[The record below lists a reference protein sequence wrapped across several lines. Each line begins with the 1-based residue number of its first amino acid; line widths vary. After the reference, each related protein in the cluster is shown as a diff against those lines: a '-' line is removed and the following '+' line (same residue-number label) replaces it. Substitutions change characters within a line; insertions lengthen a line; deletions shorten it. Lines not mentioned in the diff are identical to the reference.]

1 VEDTRKNSSRTASS
15 TRSQMSK
22 SQLSS
27 QQPEVAP
34 KKLNTTVILVVVLCI
49 AVVTS
54 LFFYSKYQK
63 SQDQLKNPQT
73 AAQAQTQ
80 DLVDQ
85 VGKLTDLPQGKPTVA
100 TVSDVSKLSSQ
111 SFFVNAKNGDKVL
124 IYSDAKKAILYR
136 PSQDKV
142 INIAPLDISDTK
154 PQ

>member
-1 VEDTRKNSSRTASS
+1 
-15 TRSQMSK
+15 MSK

>member
-1 VEDTRKNSSRTASS
+1 MEDTRKNSSRTASS